1 MKSLCLS
8 GERIHDVAFEVSMDD
23 NAFEEKGFFEG
34 PGMTDQ
40 VIEILFDYPTI
51 GKYLRLEITQGQL
64 NTLHFVEIEIYT
76 LE

>member
-1 MKSLCLS
+1 
-8 GERIHDVAFEVSMDD
+8 MDD
-23 NAFEEKGFFEG
+23 NTFEEKGFFEG

-51 GKYLRLEITQGQL
+51 GKYLRLKITQGQH